1 MKNQIKLFSLLCL
14 LNIYL
19 SQVFKPDNES
29 NLNFTQVFFNW
40 PQIQCDY
47 YELNIFSNDTLRF
60 QTNDNSILV
69 ENLNWGT
76 DYAWEVSGYNEIGE
90 LIYIYDSLNF
100 NINELPEDYPE
111 NVNILEQDLEH
122 YQPGI
127 NILDYESL
135 GFSVGLDFNGKPIW
149 YANKSLFNDR
159 IWATQFLENGNLV
172 GFGPGSGFEFD
183 LNSNIL
189 FNSPPQYGV
198 HHHFYKPKNN
208 SYFMLYAE
216 VRYNPCPF
224 ECPDNL
230 PNLIPWM
237 GDTILELDSLGNVI
251 WDWST
256 FDYFSLNEYNPH
268 WVERYVSQWNF
279 GGSPNFD
286 WTHSNSIFYDT
297 NTNIV
302 YLSARNLSRIT
313 AINYETKD
321 IIWSIGNP
329 DFMDEVYFDEDFG
342 FSHQHS
348 AQITQSGNLI
358 FFDNGRDNVPELSR
372 CVEIEFDNEQNPQL
386 VWEYTLPDSLLTLS
400 RGECDRLKNGNTLIT
415 AGRTGNVLEIDT
427 DNEIVWHL
435 NVKES
440 NNFQV
445 PIYRTERVPNL
456 YPNIFSFNV
465 EEVQGYFGDFYI
477 TTLQDSITINLNN
490 KGWANQTY
498 EYKIFD
504 HENQMFLN
512 QQIPINANE
521 EVSTMFFIPENI
533 QQFNI
538 EINTINRPNDLINM
552 LINIIMLGDINED
565 GILNVLDIVPLTL
578 LILNDED
585 YNEVVDLNFDGG
597 INILDIIELIALIIE
612 N

>member
-268 WVERYVSQWNF
+268 WVESYVSQWNF

-286 WTHSNSIFYDT
+286 WTHSNSVFYDT